1 MDGFSPPLTRFLSLP
16 GGLMSMIRIFSEKHM
31 QQYGLTSD
39 ELDRLNAEWQEK
51 AKMQGLEE
59 HMPEYW
65 QQARLHADSVF
76 AGRVLEGA
84 ADLSGAPPVDEPV
97 DLPALDVDIH
107 DLTGPDPG
115 GGVEVD
121 AGAELVAIDLGDIE
135 EMPAEMDLF
144 PELAIFLEDAAGRE
158 PEESAAVEEAVPL
171 MVETTPSLSAPPAVV
186 AAAEEIVIG
195 AQEEMAAAEEE
206 PDRMVTGDQPVV
218 EWEASAAREIPGEAV
233 EAEELPPLPPVVTG
247 EPEET
252 APLAESVEESGEE
265 ASPAGLVVA
274 ETAADAREESPSP
287 SFWSRLLA
295 AVRAMF
301 KRS

>member
-1 MDGFSPPLTRFLSLP
+1 
-16 GGLMSMIRIFSEKHM
+16 MSMIRIFSEKHM

-107 DLTGPDPG
+107 DLTGTDRG

-121 AGAELVAIDLGDIE
+121 AGAELVAIDLGDLE
-135 EMPAEMDLF
+135 EMPAEMELF
-144 PELAIFLEDAAGRE
+144 PELAITLEEGAGEE
-158 PEESAAVEEAVPL
+158 PEESAAVEEAVSL
-171 MVETTPSLSAPPAVV
+171 MVETTSSVSAPPVV
-186 AAAEEIVIG
+186 MSEAEEIAIG
-195 AQEEMAAAEEE
+195 AQEEMAAAEEV
-206 PDRMVTGDQPVV
+206 DRMVTGDQPVMEGEEPEV
-218 EWEASAAREIPGEAV
+218 REISGAAV
-233 EAEELPPLPPVVTG
+233 EAEEVPARPTVMSAPAPPV
-247 EPEET
+247 ESEENAMEET
-252 APLAESVEESGEE
+252 SPFAESAEGSVEETP
-265 ASPAGLVVA
+265 PAGQVIA
-274 ETAADAREESPSP
+274 ETAASDREESPPPS

-295 AVRAMF
+295 AAKAMF
-301 KRS
+301 KGH